1 MSYWGDKVRSLPNR
15 RTSALQ
21 EYDVF
26 MDDAT
31 VFYVG
36 NLTGHALALR
46 AMGVPLLART
56 YEYSNDTTADD
67 DDDGGDDGGAT
78 NDTATNVTRRAL
90 SDAESSWTWRK
101 GRGFNGV
108 AANSSTAA
116 TSTTSGAANSST
128 AAATST
134 TSGAANS
141 STTATTSTT
150 SGAANSSTAAAT
162 STTSGAANSSTTA
175 TTSTTSGAANSTTTT
190 TTSATTDISSGT
202 ARAHAARTAAAAAAS
217 GATQWYS
224 LSALMPSGKVM
235 QLLSDRIDAAARSA
249 VRFEPFK
256 EDECAP
262 SHFVA
267 FDAPSHVRDLYEV
280 PTSAIASSN

>member
-67 DDDGGDDGGAT
+67 DDDSGDDGGAT
-78 NDTATNVTRRAL
+78 NDTATNATRRAL

-141 STTATTSTT
+141 
-150 SGAANSSTAAAT
+150 
-162 STTSGAANSSTTA
+162 
-175 TTSTTSGAANSTTTT
+175 TTTT
-190 TTSATTDISSGT
+190 TTGATTDISSGT